1 MDWQGGLTAF
11 GLLLLMETGDKTQL
25 LVMALTARTSRGGA
39 VFVGGSLALAVLTL
53 AAVLVGTA
61 AGELV
66 PVAWLSKVA
75 GASFLVI
82 GGLML
87 WSVRPGRDREES
99 EDERRS
105 QARLRGRGAWGV
117 LATTFGLLLLAEMGD
132 KSQLAVLGL
141 TVKTGSPVAVF
152 LGATLAMALLTLLSV
167 LAGKLLAR
175 LVSERWLA
183 LLGGTLF
190 LIMGALALA
199 GVF

>member
-1 MDWQGGLTAF
+1 MDWQSGFTAF

-39 VFVGGSLALAVLTL
+39 VFAGGFLALAVLTL

-66 PVAWLSKVA
+66 PVRWLSKAA
-75 GASFLVI
+75 GVSFLII

-87 WSVRPGRDREES
+87 WSSRPGADRGDGEVQ
-99 EDERRS
+99 RRS
-105 QARLRGRGAWGV
+105 QARLRGRGGLGV
-117 LATTFGLLLLAEMGD
+117 LATSFGLLLLAEMGD

-175 LVSERWLA
+175 LVSERWLSLA
-183 LLGGTLF
+183 GGVLF
-190 LIMGALALA
+190 LVMGGLVLA

>member
-1 MDWQGGLTAF
+1 LDWQGGLTAF

-39 VFVGGSLALAVLTL
+39 VFVGGFLALVVITL
-53 AAVLVGTA
+53 AAVLLGTV
-61 AGELV
+61 AGELM
-66 PVAWLSKVA
+66 PVRWLSKVA
-75 GASFLVI
+75 GVSFLII

-87 WSVRPGRDREES
+87 WSSRPGRDRENG

-117 LATTFGLLLLAEMGD
+117 LATSFGLMLVAEMGD

-141 TVKTGSPVAVF
+141 TVKTDSPMAVF

-175 LVSERWLA
+175 LVPERWLSLA
-183 LLGGTLF
+183 GGVLF
-190 LIMGALALA
+190 LVMGALVLA